1 MIKFL
6 LENGVSFLVKHRSSV
21 RQGNNIPDKESS
33 GAIVRISEMVDK
45 DSQEIGEN
53 TEKGLIEH
61 DESDEFPNP
70 RNLSLNDDLKDS
82 LTDSVM

>member
-1 MIKFL
+1 
-6 LENGVSFLVKHRSSV
+6 
-21 RQGNNIPDKESS
+21 
-33 GAIVRISEMVDK
+33 MVDK
-45 DSQEIGEN
+45 DSQEINEN
-53 TEKGLIEH
+53 IEKGFIEN

>member
-6 LENGVSFLVKHRSSV
+6 LDNGVSFLVKHRSSV
-21 RQGNNIPDKESS
+21 RQNNNIPDKESS

-45 DSQEIGEN
+45 DSQEINEN
-53 TEKGLIEH
+53 IEKGFIEN

-82 LTDSVM
+82 LTDSVV